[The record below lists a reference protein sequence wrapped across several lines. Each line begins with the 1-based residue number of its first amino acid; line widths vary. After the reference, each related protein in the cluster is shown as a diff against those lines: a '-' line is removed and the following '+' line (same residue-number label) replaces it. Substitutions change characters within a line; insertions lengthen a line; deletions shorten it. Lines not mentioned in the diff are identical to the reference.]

1 MRPARQRRLRIVAG
15 VLCATL
21 PWPASAK
28 EMHAG
33 SALASAVFRGVPV
46 QDGRRPAATS
56 GAQGPDA
63 PAAPDSARAL
73 AAARN
78 LQARFERHRFR
89 ELPRARGGSRRCQ
102 VVIGRLCVWHG
113 DEPDPLPEEPAPTG
127 RARAQLLADLA
138 AVHARIP
145 GDRWIFGQRVRYLL
159 EAGSGAEAERLAR
172 ACGLAD
178 AWCCDAYLGLVLHEA
193 GDVQAAEA
201 AFRAALGDMP
211 PETAAAWTDP
221 APLLDADLRGW
232 LEAQPDSAAAAAHL
246 WALADPLLLARG
258 NDRWVGHMSRHAYAM
273 SAERS
278 FSPYQMRWGGDLARV
293 VVRYGWPVAWAQ
305 TWPSGGQATGSV
317 VGYDAP
323 GVRRSLPPRAVLEPG
338 LGSVAP
344 WTVPPR
350 SAGGR
355 SMYVSP
361 RVDSVGALTGQIGRL
376 WRRDGVLVAAAATAP
391 GSAPASEEGGRGLA
405 GDGGGDESGSD
416 GASRVSRPASAPP
429 ASALAGLFVVR
440 DGETVLE
447 SWTVARPGRAVRL
460 WGLAPPKGVA
470 VASLET
476 WVPAEREAHRMRA
489 GLALPQ
495 LMPGTL
501 AVSDLLL
508 LEPGAAPENAR
519 EAVLAMRTRTAG
531 EDLGALDV
539 AFEVYGLGDGS
550 DAVSLA
556 AWVEGREGALAR
568 LARRLGL
575 RGARRIASVR
585 WTEHVPPGADHL
597 FRALRIQLPRLAPG
611 EYRLNVEAAVPG
623 SLPARA
629 RSVRAFEILRPGGS
643 PASPP
648 APRAPV
654 VHRPPVVHPPP
665 STP

>member
-1 MRPARQRRLRIVAG
+1 MRPARKRRLRIAAG

-28 EMHAG
+28 DIHGGRDA
-33 SALASAVFRGVPV
+33 
-46 QDGRRPAATS
+46 RRPASTS
-56 GAQGPDA
+56 GSQGPDA

-73 AAARN
+73 AQARN
-78 LQARFERHRFR
+78 LQARFERRRFR

-113 DEPDPLPEEPAPTG
+113 DEPDPLPEEPAATA
-127 RARAQLLADLA
+127 RARTQLLADLA
-138 AVHARIP
+138 AIHARIP

-159 EAGSGAEAERLAR
+159 EAGRQAEAARLTR

-178 AWCCDAYLGLVLHEA
+178 AWRCDAYLGLVLHEA
-193 GDVQAAEA
+193 GDVQGAEA
-201 AFRAALGDMP
+201 VFRAALGDMP
-211 PETAAAWTDP
+211 AETAAAWTDP

-232 LEAQPDSAAAAAHL
+232 LEAQPDSAVAAAHL

-258 NDRWVGHMSRHAYAM
+258 NDRWAGHMSRHAYAM

-305 TWPSGGQATGSV
+305 TWPSGGEATGSV

-323 GVRRSLPPRAVLEPG
+323 GVRRSVPPRAVLEPG
-338 LGSVAP
+338 LDSAVP

-361 RVDSVGALTGQIGRL
+361 RVDSVGALAGQIGRF

-391 GSAPASEEGGRGLA
+391 GAASAPAEGGRGFV
-405 GDGGGDESGSD
+405 GDGVGVGGGESRRDGS
-416 GASRVSRPASAPP
+416 SRVSRPASAPP

-440 DGETVLE
+440 NGETVLE
-447 SWTVARPGRAVRL
+447 SWTAARPGRAVRL

-476 WVPAEREAHRMRA
+476 WVPAERAAHRLRA

-519 EAVLAMRTRTAG
+519 QAFLAMRTRAAG
-531 EDLGALDV
+531 EDFGALDV
-539 AFEVYGLGDGS
+539 AFEVYGLGDRS

-585 WTEHVPPGADHL
+585 WTEHVPPGDDHL
-597 FRALRIQLPRLAPG
+597 FRTLRIQLPRLAPG
-611 EYRLNVEAAVPG
+611 AYRLNVEAAVPG
-623 SLPARA
+623 GLPARA
-629 RSVRAFEILRPGGS
+629 RSVRAFEILRPGRS
-643 PASPP
+643 PASSPP
-648 APRAPV
+648 
-654 VHRPPVVHPPP
+654 RPPVVHPPSAVHPPP

>member
-1 MRPARQRRLRIVAG
+1 MRPARQHRLRIG
-15 VLCATL
+15 VGILCAAL
-21 PWPASAK
+21 PWAASA
-28 EMHAG
+28 
-33 SALASAVFRGVPV
+33 RDVPV
-46 QDGRRPAATS
+46 RDAKAPAT
-56 GAQGPDA
+56 GAHGPDA
-63 PAAPDSARAL
+63 PAGPELDSARAV
-73 AAARN
+73 ARARS
-78 LQARFERHRFR
+78 LQARFERRRFR
-89 ELPRARGGSRRCQ
+89 DLPHARGGGRRCQ

-113 DEPDPLPEEPAPTG
+113 DEPDPLPEEPAAIG

-159 EAGSGAEAERLAR
+159 EAGRGAEAARLAR

-178 AWCCDAYLGLVLHEA
+178 AWRCDAYLGLVLHEA

-201 AFRAALGDMP
+201 AFRTALDDMP

-221 APLLDADLRGW
+221 APILDADLRGW

-258 NDRWVGHMSRHAYAM
+258 NDRWAGHMSRHVYAM

-278 FSPYQMRWGGDLARV
+278 FSPYQMRWGDDLARV
-293 VVRYGWPVAWAQ
+293 VVRYGWPVAWGR
-305 TWPSGGQATGSV
+305 TWPSGGQATASA

-323 GVRRSLPPRAVLEPG
+323 GVRRTLPPRAVLEPG
-338 LGSVAP
+338 LASIVP
-344 WTVPPR
+344 WPPPPR
-350 SAGGR
+350 SEGGQ
-355 SMYVSP
+355 SMYVPP
-361 RVDSVGALTGQIGRL
+361 RVDSVDALIGQIGRF
-376 WRRDGVLVAAAATAP
+376 WRRDGVLVAAAAQAP
-391 GSAPASEEGGRGLA
+391 SPAPASGEGGRGLV
-405 GDGGGDESGSD
+405 GGGGGHESGRD
-416 GASRVSRPASAPP
+416 GPSRVSRPAGAPP

-440 DGETVLE
+440 NGETVLE
-447 SWTVARPGRAVRL
+447 SWTAARPGHAVRL
-460 WGLAPPKGVA
+460 SGLAPPKGVA

-476 WVPAEREAHRMRA
+476 WIPAERAAHRLRA

-519 EAVLAMRTRTAG
+519 QAVLAMRTRTAG
-531 EDLGALDV
+531 EDFGALDV
-539 AFEVYGLGDGS
+539 AFEVYGLADRS
-550 DAVSLA
+550 DVVSLA

-597 FRALRIQLPRLAPG
+597 FRTIRIRLPRLAPD
-611 EYRLNVEAAVPG
+611 EYRLNVEVAARG
-623 SLPARA
+623 GLPARA
-629 RSVRAFEILRPGGS
+629 RAVRAFEILRPGGAPS
-643 PASPP
+643 SSS
-648 APRAPV
+648 PRAPAV
-654 VHRPPVVHPPP
+654 RPLPGTP
-665 STP
+665 SGRAA

>member
-1 MRPARQRRLRIVAG
+1 MRPARRRRVCIAAG

-21 PWPASAK
+21 PWAASAK
-28 EMHAG
+28 DVRGG
-33 SALASAVFRGVPV
+33 SGAAPAVSRGVPV
-46 QDGRRPAATS
+46 QDARPAA
-56 GAQGPDA
+56 PR
-63 PAAPDSARAL
+63 PDSARAL
-73 AAARN
+73 AQARN
-78 LQARFERHRFR
+78 LQVRFERHRFR
-89 ELPRARGGSRRCQ
+89 ELSRARGGSRRCQ
-102 VVIGRLCVWHG
+102 VVIGGLCVWHG
-113 DEPDPLPEEPAPTG
+113 DEPDPLPEEPAGIG
-127 RARAQLLADLA
+127 RARTQLLADLA
-138 AVHARIP
+138 AIHARIP

-159 EAGSGAEAERLAR
+159 EADRQGEAARLTR

-178 AWCCDAYLGLVLHEA
+178 AWRCDAYLGLVLHEA
-193 GDVQAAEA
+193 GDVQGAEA

-211 PETAAAWTDP
+211 AETAAAWTDP

-232 LEAQPDSAAAAAHL
+232 LEAQPDSAVAAAHL

-258 NDRWVGHMSRHAYAM
+258 NDRWAGHMSRHAYAM

-305 TWPSGGQATGSV
+305 TWPSGGEATGSV

-323 GVRRSLPPRAVLEPG
+323 GVRRSLPSRAVLEPG
-338 LGSVAP
+338 LASAVP
-344 WTVPPR
+344 WTVPAR

-361 RVDSVGALTGQIGRL
+361 RVDSVGALDGQIGRF

-391 GSAPASEEGGRGLA
+391 GAASAPAEGGRGFA
-405 GDGGGDESGSD
+405 DDGGGGGESRRDGS
-416 GASRVSRPASAPP
+416 SRVSRPASAPP
-429 ASALAGLFVVR
+429 VSALAGLFVVR

-447 SWTVARPGRAVRL
+447 SWTAARPGLAVRL

-470 VASLET
+470 VASLEI
-476 WVPAEREAHRMRA
+476 WVPAERAAHRLRA

-519 EAVLAMRTRTAG
+519 QAVLAMRTRTAG
-531 EDLGALDV
+531 EDFGALDV
-539 AFEVYGLGDGS
+539 AFEVYGLGDRS

-585 WTEHVPPGADHL
+585 WTEHVPPGDDHL
-597 FRALRIQLPRLAPG
+597 FRTLRIQLPRLAPG

-623 SLPARA
+623 GLPARA
-629 RSVRAFEILRPGGS
+629 RSVRAFEILRPGRS
-643 PASPP
+643 PASSPP
-648 APRAPV
+648 
-654 VHRPPVVHPPP
+654 RPPVVHPPP
-665 STP
+665 AIHPPPSTP

>member
-1 MRPARQRRLRIVAG
+1 MRPARKRRFRIGAW
-15 VLCATL
+15 VLCAAL
-21 PWPASAK
+21 PWVASPTDVQ
-28 EMHAG
+28 AG
-33 SALASAVFRGVPV
+33 NAAASAVFRGVPV
-46 QDGRRPAATS
+46 QDARL
-56 GAQGPDA
+56 
-63 PAAPDSARAL
+63 AAPDSARAL
-73 AAARN
+73 AQARN

-89 ELPRARGGSRRCQ
+89 ELPRARGGSRGCQ

-113 DEPDPLPEEPAPTG
+113 DEPDPLPEESAATAW
-127 RARAQLLADLA
+127 ARAQLLADLA

-159 EAGSGAEAERLAR
+159 EAGRGAEAGRLAR

-178 AWCCDAYLGLVLHEA
+178 AWRCDAYLGLVLHEA

-211 PETAAAWTDP
+211 SETAAAWTDP

-258 NDRWVGHMSRHAYAM
+258 NDRWAGHMSRHAYAM

-278 FSPYQMRWGGDLARV
+278 FTPYQMRWGGDLARV

-323 GVRRSLPPRAVLEPG
+323 GVRRALPPRAVLEPG
-338 LGSVAP
+338 LASTVP

-361 RVDSVGALTGQIGRL
+361 RVDSVGALVGQIGRL

-391 GSAPASEEGGRGLA
+391 GAASAPEEGGSGRA
-405 GDGGGDESGSD
+405 GDGGESGRD
-416 GASRVSRPASAPP
+416 GSSRVYRPASAPP
-429 ASALAGLFVVR
+429 VSALAGLFVVR
-440 DGETVLE
+440 NGETVLE
-447 SWTVARPGRAVRL
+447 SWTAVRPGRAVRL

-476 WVPAEREAHRMRA
+476 WVPAERAAHRLRA

-531 EDLGALDV
+531 EDFGALDV
-539 AFEVYGLGDGS
+539 AFEVYGLGDRS

-575 RGARRIASVR
+575 RGPRRIASVS

-597 FRALRIQLPRLAPG
+597 FRTLRIQLPRLAPG

-623 SLPARA
+623 GFPARA

-648 APRAPV
+648 APRAPA

-665 STP
+665 SAP